1 MAYSA
6 FSISFLNIFIARDA
20 GFFKKQG
27 LEVELIQ
34 MAGPLPIAAMLAGDV
49 DYLTGITIGLV
60 AAGQGV
66 PVRGIMVTLRKP
78 PFYLVSEPTIQKPEE
93 LSGKR
98 IGVDR
103 IGSLQHL
110 VARLI
115 LKGRGLDPEK
125 AIFTQTGSVSNTT
138 TSLAQGAISAAVLS
152 GPHNVIMGQ
161 KGFREIG
168 SAAELPVHFPTS
180 GLVVHE
186 NRLKSDAA
194 RIKNVIRVMTET
206 IAFSRREKAWTAGYI
221 RDQWKIDG
229 KIAETVYEQ
238 WLATVATDGKIN
250 SKDFQEYFDV
260 AYASKLIPAAVQ
272 FSAVMDYTLLDQV
285 LKEGSGK

>member
-1 MAYSA
+1 
-6 FSISFLNIFIARDA
+6 
-20 GFFKKQG
+20 
-27 LEVELIQ
+27 
-34 MAGPLPIAAMLAGDV
+34 
-49 DYLTGITIGLV
+49 
-60 AAGQGV
+60 
-66 PVRGIMVTLRKP
+66 MVILRKP
-78 PFYLVSEPTIQKPEE
+78 PFYLVSEPTIQKPED

-98 IGVDR
+98 VGVDR

-152 GPHNVIMGQ
+152 GPHNVIMAQ

-186 NRLKSDAA
+186 NRLKSRRRSHQERDS
-194 RIKNVIRVMTET
+194 RDDRNHRVYP
-206 IAFSRREKAWTAGYI
+206 REKAWTAGYI
-221 RDQWKIDG
+221 RDKWKID
-229 KIAETVYEQ
+229 TQ
-238 WLATVATDGKIN
+238 SRRNCLRPVAFHRSDSTAKSTQG
-250 SKDFQEYFDV
+250 FPRVFR
-260 AYASKLIPAAVQ
+260 
-272 FSAVMDYTLLDQV
+272 
-285 LKEGSGK
+285 SGLCV